1 MSKKLKFQDGW
12 DFIVK
17 QQTSFIASNLGAGYV
32 ENVSQEIEKLTDDIN
47 NMNYGEVDKLKGN
60 IAEVWHSG
68 TFNVDAAVKGSSNRS
83 TVLKS
88 NKFAS
93 IDVQLDSGEKYGLK
107 YDATAEQTMKEQA
120 KSYFERYMKY
130 ADKCKKR
137 GIEPPSYEKY
147 LTDRGLD
154 PNYVMPNDPIYGEQY
169 RLVPSDQFE
178 EIQKLLKRKIA
189 EESSKRL
196 ELAKKYQDT
205 LNMLKNKI
213 EDSNGNKSIPLTKSE
228 AEELA
233 YLAKESGFNPADW
246 GLVTEELIKYK
257 YILQEA
263 LKAGTS
269 AAILT
274 LAFQLAPE
282 IYKAIDYLIKNGEL
296 NADELKKSGIKVISV
311 SAESFLRGSISSAI
325 TIACKAGKLGLN
337 LKNIKPSIVGAVTVI
352 VFETFKDSCQV
363 ACGKMTIQELEIH
376 LTKDI
381 LISSSSLICGTI
393 GQAILCELPVIGYAL
408 GSIIGS
414 VVGSI
419 AVNGGEKIMLSFCV
433 DTGFTLFGLVEQNY
447 EMPKE
452 VFERLGIAIVDFKIP
467 NIKKVSYQTVSY
479 KQVELKQVQLKYT
492 TLGFEMLKRGVIGVN
507 KIGYV

>member
-1 MSKKLKFQDGW
+1 MSENLEFQDGW

-17 QQTSFIASNLGAGYV
+17 YQTSFAAGNAGAVYV
-32 ENVSQEIEKLTDDIN
+32 ESVSREVEKLAYEIN
-47 NMNYGEVDKLKGN
+47 NMSYGEIDKLKGN
-60 IAEVWHSG
+60 IAEAWHSG
-68 TFNVDAAVKGSSNRS
+68 TFNIDAAVKGSGNRS

-93 IDVQLDSGEKYGLK
+93 VDVQLDSGEKYGLK
-107 YDATAEQTMKEQA
+107 YDATAENTMEEQA
-120 KSYFERYMKY
+120 KSFFERYMKY

-137 GIEPPSYEKY
+137 GIKPPSYEKY
-147 LTDRGLD
+147 LTDRGFD
-154 PNYVMPNDPIYGEQY
+154 PNCVTPNDPIYSGQY

-178 EIQKLLKRKIA
+178 EIQKLLKRKIS
-189 EESSKRL
+189 EESSKRP

-213 EDSNGNKSIPLTKSE
+213 EDSNGNKSIPLTKNE

-233 YLAKESGFNPADW
+233 RLAKEGRFDPSDW

-257 YILQEA
+257 YILQES

-269 AAILT
+269 AATLT
-274 LAFQLAPE
+274 LAFKLAPE

-296 NADELKKSGIKVISV
+296 NADDLKKTGIKVISA

-337 LKNIKPSIVGAVTVI
+337 LKNVNSSIVSAVTVI
-352 VFETFKDSCQV
+352 AFETFKNSCQV
-363 ACGKMTIQELEIH
+363 ACGKMTIQELEIR

-381 LISSSSLICGTI
+381 LISSSSFIGGAI
-393 GQAILCELPVIGYAL
+393 GQAILYELPVIGYTL

-419 AVNGGEKIMLSFCV
+419 AVNGSEKIMLSFCA
-433 DTGFTLFGLVEQNY
+433 DTGYTLFGLVEQNY

-452 VFERLGIAIVDFKIP
+452 VFDRLGIETVDFKIS

-479 KQVELKQVQLKYT
+479 KRVDLKQLQLQYT
-492 TLGFEMLKRGVIGVN
+492 TLGFEMLKRGIIGVN